1 MNTADQRC
9 CVLFSEDLEL
19 LKTIREKLDSYK
31 PGLYEIKV
39 SNAIE
44 KIDEI
49 DVYLVDSALL
59 GENFLDKLATFSFTL
74 APSPTLLLADN
85 VQDPKAYS
93 SIKNFVTDYLSKE
106 HLTASSLHNSITYII
121 ESVQLKRR
129 IDRTQRRYES
139 VFYNAL
145 DPSIFLNPNL
155 VVDDY
160 NNAFSNIFPEA
171 SSSGQLKLS
180 DLFKNTVEF
189 EEVKNYLEDKIAVDR
204 NVLIL
209 RPDNTSFLAHIKIN
223 PILEPDVGEEGIEN
237 KLIGFHANF
246 VDISHEQRINQIK
259 ERVKHVSST
268 YRLARTLAHEIRNP
282 LTNLNLSASQL
293 QELVKDEEAELYLDI
308 IHRSGERINNL
319 ITQLLHSSEQVKLQ
333 KKPLSIQDIL
343 NRLAE
348 QSSDRCKLRG
358 VELNRMFTESD
369 DLEIEG
375 EPERLTLAFSNILN
389 NALEAVNSN
398 TGKIEIDYRLDQNF
412 VEVAISD
419 NGIGMDEE
427 TQERLFDPFYTN
439 KSDGVGLGMTAVQTI
454 ITEHSG
460 EINIE
465 SKPNVGST
473 FKISLPIQK

>member
-209 RPDNTSFLAHIKIN
+209 RPDNTSFLAHMKIN
-223 PILEPDVGEEGIEN
+223 PILEPDVGEDGVEN

-293 QELVKDEEAELYLDI
+293 EELITDDDAALYLQI
-308 IHRSGERINNL
+308 INRSGDRINNL
-319 ITQLLHSSEQVKLQ
+319 ISQLLHSSEQVELI
-333 KKPLSIQDIL
+333 KKKVSLKKIL
-343 NRLAE
+343 NELAE
-348 QSSDRCKLRG
+348 QSRDRCRLKGVKL
-358 VELNRMFTESD
+358 VENYKSSQDIQVEC
-369 DLEIEG
+369 
-375 EPERLTLAFSNILN
+375 EPERLMLAISNILN
-389 NALEAVNSN
+389 NALEAVEDLQGNI
-398 TGKIEIDYRLDQNF
+398 TMDYKLDYGF
-412 VEVAISD
+412 VVITVVD
-419 NGIGMDEE
+419 NGVGMNSE
-427 TQERLFDPFYTN
+427 TKERLFDPFYTN
-439 KSDGVGLGMTAVQTI
+439 KPEGVGLGMTAVQTI

-460 EINIE
+460 EIKIDSEPGN
-465 SKPNVGST
+465 GSA
-473 FKISLPIQK
+473 FHISLPIEN